1 MVAQNT
7 FIGLVAWL
15 LISSMAPPPAFA
27 AGASA
32 KVQHPESATPSHT
45 QGPVLTALGPR
56 VHMFVRPTYREK
68 FTQLFRDVLG
78 CDTKELNFGFSY
90 PVLLVSFPDHS
101 AFSVEF
107 TDLAP
112 EDVKGETIDDA
123 HAFRGAWIEFRARDV
138 SAVQEKLRAA
148 GVRSFSHPGSKHVY
162 FSAPGGQIFRV
173 IAIRHALVRAFVS
186 GANAETIA
194 QTARIS
200 QKLSDATFKTIK
212 SDAAPKKCFVEKTF
226 E

>member
-27 AGASA
+27 AGVSA
-32 KVQHPESATPSHT
+32 EVQHPESATPSHT

-78 CDTKELNFGFSY
+78 CGTKELNFGFSY

-173 IAIRHALVRAFVS
+173 IDINYQ
-186 GANAETIA
+186 G
-194 QTARIS
+194 
-200 QKLSDATFKTIK
+200 
-212 SDAAPKKCFVEKTF
+212 P
-226 E
+226 

>member
-1 MVAQNT
+1 MSVQNS
-7 FIGLVAWL
+7 FMDLAAWL
-15 LISSMAPPPAFA
+15 LISSVMPGPVFG
-27 AGASA
+27 AGGSA
-32 KVQHPESATPSHT
+32 EAQHSESAISSQT
-45 QGPVLTALGPR
+45 QGSALAALGAR
-56 VHMFVRPTYREK
+56 AHMFVRPAYREK

-78 CDTKELNFGFSY
+78 CNTKELNFGFSY

-112 EDVKGETIDDA
+112 EDAQADTIDDA

-162 FSAPGGQIFRV
+162 FSAPGGQVFR
-173 IAIRHALVRAFVS
+173 IIDINYQ
-186 GANAETIA
+186 G
-194 QTARIS
+194 
-200 QKLSDATFKTIK
+200 
-212 SDAAPKKCFVEKTF
+212 P
-226 E
+226 

>member
-1 MVAQNT
+1 MIVQNT

-15 LISSMAPPPAFA
+15 VISSVAPIPAFA
-27 AGASA
+27 AGGSSE
-32 KVQHPESATPSHT
+32 VQHSESASPSHA
-45 QGPVLTALGPR
+45 QGSLLTALGAR

-107 TDLAP
+107 SELAP
-112 EDVKGETIDDA
+112 EDVRGDTIDDA
-123 HAFRGAWIEFRARDV
+123 HAFRGPWIEFRAHDV
-138 SAVQEKLRAA
+138 PAVQETLRAA

-162 FSAPGGQIFRV
+162 FTAPGGQVFRV
-173 IAIRHALVRAFVS
+173 IDINYQ
-186 GANAETIA
+186 G
-194 QTARIS
+194 
-200 QKLSDATFKTIK
+200 
-212 SDAAPKKCFVEKTF
+212 P
-226 E
+226 

>member
-1 MVAQNT
+1 MSTQNT
-7 FIGLVAWL
+7 LIGLVAL
-15 LISSMAPPPAFA
+15 LLTSSVAPGPAFA
-27 AGASA
+27 AGLSA
-32 KVQHPESATPSHT
+32 EVQRPKSATPSHT
-45 QGPVLTALGPR
+45 QGPLLTAQGAR
-56 VHMFVRPTYREK
+56 VHMFVQPIYREE

-78 CDTKELNFGFSY
+78 CDTKELNFGSSY

-112 EDVKGETIDDA
+112 EDVQGETIDDA

-162 FSAPGGQIFRV
+162 FSAPGGQVFRV
-173 IAIRHALVRAFVS
+173 IDVNYQ
-186 GANAETIA
+186 G
-194 QTARIS
+194 
-200 QKLSDATFKTIK
+200 
-212 SDAAPKKCFVEKTF
+212 P
-226 E
+226 

>member
-1 MVAQNT
+1 MTGQNT
-7 FIGLVAWL
+7 FNGLVASL
-15 LISSMAPPPAFA
+15 VISSVAATPAFA

-32 KVQHPESATPSHT
+32 EVQHSELATPGHA
-45 QGPVLTALGPR
+45 QGSLLTALEAR

-112 EDVKGETIDDA
+112 EDVQADTIM
-123 HAFRGAWIEFRARDV
+123 FPSR
-138 SAVQEKLRAA
+138 K
-148 GVRSFSHPGSKHVY
+148 
-162 FSAPGGQIFRV
+162 
-173 IAIRHALVRAFVS
+173 
-186 GANAETIA
+186 
-194 QTARIS
+194 
-200 QKLSDATFKTIK
+200 
-212 SDAAPKKCFVEKTF
+212 
-226 E
+226 

>member
-1 MVAQNT
+1 MSVQNS
-7 FIGLVAWL
+7 FVNLAASL
-15 LISSMAPPPAFA
+15 LISSVTPGSGFGAGGFA
-27 AGASA
+27 EAQHSESPTSSQPQGSA
-32 KVQHPESATPSHT
+32 LA
-45 QGPVLTALGPR
+45 ALGAR
-56 VHMFVRPTYREK
+56 VHMFVRPAYRAK

-112 EDVKGETIDDA
+112 EDVGDTIDDT
-123 HAFRGAWIEFRARDV
+123 HAFRGAWIEFRARDI

-162 FSAPGGQIFRV
+162 FSAPGGQVFRV
-173 IAIRHALVRAFVS
+173 IDINYQ
-186 GANAETIA
+186 G
-194 QTARIS
+194 
-200 QKLSDATFKTIK
+200 
-212 SDAAPKKCFVEKTF
+212 P
-226 E
+226 